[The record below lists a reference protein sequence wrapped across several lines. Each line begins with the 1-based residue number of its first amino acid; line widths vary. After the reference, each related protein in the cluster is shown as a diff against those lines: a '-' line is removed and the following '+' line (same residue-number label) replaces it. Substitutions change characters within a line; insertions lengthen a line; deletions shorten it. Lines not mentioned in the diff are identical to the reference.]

1 MVTVLDLVTVLDVV
15 MSLTTITVPSEIS
28 VLLMQQRLACTVL
41 VSRVQMR
48 RRMHVL
54 YGMFHTLLVFLQL
67 CCAELQRQS

>member
-1 MVTVLDLVTVLDVV
+1 MVTVLILVTVLDVV

-41 VSRVQMR
+41 VSRVQIR
-48 RRMHVL
+48 HCMHVL

-67 CCAELQRQS
+67 CCAELERQL